1 MKKFINN
8 LKYEIR
14 NSMTEEEMEFIDL
27 EDRLYVEFGK
37 DPTYEDIEK
46 VIETLEKGKSFLK
59 IIYYVKLSP
68 TNKSA
73 LLS

>member
-46 VIETLEKGKSFLK
+46 VIESLEKEFK
-59 IIYYVKLSP
+59 IKRKNYP
-68 TNKSA
+68 TRYISILN
-73 LLS
+73 